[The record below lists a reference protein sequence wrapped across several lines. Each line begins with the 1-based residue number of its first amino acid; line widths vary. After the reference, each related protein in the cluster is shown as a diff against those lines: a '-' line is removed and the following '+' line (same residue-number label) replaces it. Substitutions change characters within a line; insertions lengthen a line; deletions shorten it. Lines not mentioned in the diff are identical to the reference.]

1 MTPVDELS
9 EIMDKAV
16 DALANGLVA
25 GNPEPF
31 KALWS
36 HDPDVTVLG
45 GFGGYALGWDEVS
58 KNADFAASRFHG
70 ARSFGVKKLAH
81 SASGD
86 LGYAVWIEH
95 GEVRVEGSARGAA
108 IVPRPQRSTPP
119 PPFPPSSGWGGGA
132 CWPSAP
138 AAAWASTPRPAT
150 SSPPPSSTTPPRAGS
165 AVSSARVWSRTGAG
179 RSR

>member
-1 MTPVDELS
+1 MAASDELS

-36 HDPDVTVLG
+36 HDADVTVLG

-58 KNADFAASRFHG
+58 KNTDFAASRFHG
-70 ARSFGVKKLAH
+70 ARSFGIKQLAH

-95 GEVRVEGSARGAA
+95 GEVRVEGRDDYVPVVIRVTHVFRRQDGAWKIIHRHGDPVVEKTVATA
-108 IVPRPQRSTPP
+108 ILQQQ
-119 PPFPPSSGWGGGA
+119 
-132 CWPSAP
+132 
-138 AAAWASTPRPAT
+138 
-150 SSPPPSSTTPPRAGS
+150 
-165 AVSSARVWSRTGAG
+165 
-179 RSR
+179 

>member
-58 KNADFAASRFHG
+58 KNADFAAARFHG

-95 GEVRVEGSARGAA
+95 GEVRVEGRDDYVPIVIRVTHIFRRQDGAWKIIHRHGDPVVEKTVATA
-108 IVPRPQRSTPP
+108 ILQHQ
-119 PPFPPSSGWGGGA
+119 
-132 CWPSAP
+132 
-138 AAAWASTPRPAT
+138 
-150 SSPPPSSTTPPRAGS
+150 
-165 AVSSARVWSRTGAG
+165 
-179 RSR
+179 

>member
-86 LGYAVWIEH
+86 LGYAVWIEQ
-95 GEVRVEGSARGAA
+95 GEVRVEGRDDFVPIVIRVTHVFRRQDGAWKIIHRHGDPVVEKTVATA
-108 IVPRPQRSTPP
+108 ILQHN
-119 PPFPPSSGWGGGA
+119 
-132 CWPSAP
+132 
-138 AAAWASTPRPAT
+138 
-150 SSPPPSSTTPPRAGS
+150 
-165 AVSSARVWSRTGAG
+165 
-179 RSR
+179 

>member
-1 MTPVDELS
+1 MTPVNELS

-95 GEVRVEGSARGAA
+95 GEVRVEGRDDYVPVVIRVTHIFRRQDGVWTIIHRHGDPVVEKTVATA
-108 IVPRPQRSTPP
+108 ILQHQ
-119 PPFPPSSGWGGGA
+119 
-132 CWPSAP
+132 
-138 AAAWASTPRPAT
+138 
-150 SSPPPSSTTPPRAGS
+150 
-165 AVSSARVWSRTGAG
+165 
-179 RSR
+179 